1 MHVPIFNGVCTCI
14 VGVGSNGKG
23 WEECWNF
30 REPDSLGID
39 YGNDNFLDGESVVI
53 RQGDRENVIERA
65 NIGNSEMSHVDGDL
79 IAVVHYISPPVK

>member
-1 MHVPIFNGVCTCI
+1 MYVLIFNGVCICI

-30 REPDSLGID
+30 REFDSLGID

-53 RQGDRENVIERA
+53 R
-65 NIGNSEMSHVDGDL
+65 
-79 IAVVHYISPPVK
+79 